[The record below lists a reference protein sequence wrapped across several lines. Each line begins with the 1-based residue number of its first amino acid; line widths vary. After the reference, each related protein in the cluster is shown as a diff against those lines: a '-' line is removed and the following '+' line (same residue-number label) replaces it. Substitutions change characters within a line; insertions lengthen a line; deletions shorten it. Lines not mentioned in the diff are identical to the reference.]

1 MLTTMKTLTRNL
13 LLAVLLLGLVS
24 TAHATPTPSTPSTEP
39 SAVTHALAVP
49 EEEGISLDGVLI
61 VAGIV
66 AVVVVLAWLSSRIGD
81 NKSHVIN

>member
-13 LLAVLLLGLVS
+13 LLAVLLLGVVS
-24 TAHATPTPSTPSTEP
+24 TAHATPSTPSTEP
-39 SAVTHALAVP
+39 TTVTHALTVP
-49 EEEGISLDGVLI
+49 EEESFSLDGVLI

-81 NKSHVIN
+81 NRSHVIS